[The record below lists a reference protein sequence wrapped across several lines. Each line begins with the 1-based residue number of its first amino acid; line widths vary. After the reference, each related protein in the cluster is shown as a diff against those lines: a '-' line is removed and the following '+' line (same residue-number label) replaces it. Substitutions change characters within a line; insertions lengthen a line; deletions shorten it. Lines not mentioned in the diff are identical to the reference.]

1 MTEPLLVLDDLHRDY
16 LLPRQRLFGA
26 TPRLHA
32 VRGVSI
38 TIQRGESFGVV
49 GESGCGKSTLARS
62 VVALEEPTH
71 GTVTLRGKNLFSLKA
86 AELRDMRRHVQMVFQ
101 DPYGSLDPRHKV
113 GRIVA
118 EPYLTLI
125 GETTRQEIAEI
136 VAAVLEDVGLKRQ
149 DADKFPHEF
158 SGGQR
163 QRIAIARALITKP
176 DLIVAD
182 EAVSALD
189 VSVQAQ
195 VLNLM
200 MKLRAEHG
208 LAYLFISH
216 DLSVVRHV
224 TDRVAI
230 MYYGRIVEQGNT
242 REVFAEPSHPY
253 TKMLLKSVPGAVPKG
268 KKERTIAE
276 DIGEVPQTGCP
287 FAPRCPNAETGCRD
301 VEPELKLSENGHL
314 VACHLV

>member
-1 MTEPLLVLDDLHRDY
+1 MNAPLLVIHDLHREY
-16 LLPRQRLFGA
+16 LLPRQKLFA
-26 TPRLHA
+26 PAPRLQA

-38 TIQRGESFGVV
+38 TLNRAESFGIV

-62 VVALEEPTH
+62 VVALEAPSR
-71 GTVTLRGKNLFSLKA
+71 GTVSLRGKDLFALDSA
-86 AELRDMRRHVQMVFQ
+86 QMRSMRRHVQMVFQ

-113 GRIVA
+113 ARIIA
-118 EPYLTLI
+118 EPYVTLI
-125 GETTRQEIAEI
+125 GDASGQGLAEI
-136 VAAVLEDVGLKRQ
+136 VTRALVDVGLNPE

-163 QRIAIARALITKP
+163 QRIAIARALVTKP

-200 MKLRAEHG
+200 MKLRQEHG

-230 MYYGRIVEQGNT
+230 MYHGRIVEQGDT
-242 REVFAEPSHPY
+242 RAIFATPRHPY
-253 TKMLLKSVPGAVPKG
+253 TKMLLDAVPRPDPGLK
-268 KKERTIAE
+268 RTRAIVE
-276 DIGEVPQTGCP
+276 DMGDMPRHGCP
-287 FAPRCPNAETGCRD
+287 FAPRCAKVQPSCRD
-301 VEPELKLSENGHL
+301 LEPDLKLFDDGRS
-314 VACHLV
+314 VACHLA

>member
-1 MTEPLLVLDDLHRDY
+1 MTAPLLVIDDLHREY
-16 LLPRQRLFGA
+16 VLPRQKLFA
-26 TPRLHA
+26 PAPRVQA

-38 TIQRGESFGVV
+38 TLNRAESFGIV

-62 VVALEEPTH
+62 VVALEAPSRGTISLH
-71 GTVTLRGKNLFSLKA
+71 GKDLFALGT
-86 AELRDMRRHVQMVFQ
+86 AELRGMRRHVQMVFQ

-113 GRIVA
+113 ARIIA
-118 EPYLTLI
+118 EPYVTLI
-125 GETTRQEIAEI
+125 GGASPQELTQI
-136 VAAVLEDVGLKRQ
+136 VTAALVDVGLNPE

-200 MKLRAEHG
+200 MKLRQDHG

-230 MYYGRIVEQGNT
+230 MYHGRVVELGDT
-242 REVFAEPSHPY
+242 RQLFANPRHPY
-253 TKMLLKSVPGAVPKG
+253 TKMLLDAVPRPDPG
-268 KKERTIAE
+268 LKKPRAIVE
-276 DIGEVPQTGCP
+276 DMGDMPLQGCP
-287 FAPRCPNAETGCRD
+287 FAPRCAKVKPGCRD
-301 VEPELKLSENGHL
+301 VDPDLKLFDDGRS

>member
-1 MTEPLLVLDDLHRDY
+1 MNEDLLVVDDLHREY
-16 LLPRQRLFGA
+16 ILPRQKLFA
-26 TPRLHA
+26 PAPRVAA
-32 VRGVSI
+32 VRGVSF
-38 TIQRGESFGVV
+38 TICKGESFAIV

-62 VVALEEPTH
+62 VVALEAPSQ
-71 GTVTLRGKNLFSLKA
+71 GTVSLLGKDLFALKP
-86 AELRDMRRHVQMVFQ
+86 AELRAMRRHVQMVFQ

-125 GETTRQEIAEI
+125 GGGNDREIADI
-136 VAAVLEDVGLKRQ
+136 VHAVLHDVGLTAE

-163 QRIAIARALITKP
+163 QRIAIARALITRP

-200 MKLRAEHG
+200 STLRAEHG

-216 DLSVVRHV
+216 DLGVVRHIA
-224 TDRVAI
+224 DRVAI
-230 MYYGRIVEQGNT
+230 MYHGRIVEIGDT
-242 REVFAEPSHPY
+242 RKVFSNPRHPY
-253 TKMLLKSVPGAVPKG
+253 TKMLLDAVPRPDPG
-268 KKERTIAE
+268 LKKPRAIIE
-276 DIGEVPQTGCP
+276 DIGDMPNIGCP
-287 FAPRCPNAETGCRD
+287 FAPRCAKVQSACHD
-301 VEPELKLSENGHL
+301 VEPALKSMEDGLS

>member
-1 MTEPLLVLDDLHRDY
+1 MSDPLLVLHDLHREY
-16 LLPRQRLFGA
+16 LLPRRKLFRPA
-26 TPRLHA
+26 PRLQA

-38 TIQRGESFGVV
+38 TINRGESLAIV

-62 VVALEEPTH
+62 VVALEAPSR
-71 GTVTLRGKNLFSLKA
+71 GTVTLRGKNLFALA
-86 AELRDMRRHVQMVFQ
+86 PADLRNMRRHVQMVFQ

-118 EPYLTLI
+118 EPYAALI
-125 GETTRQEIAEI
+125 AKTGRREITEI
-136 VAAVLEDVGLKRQ
+136 VASVLLDVGLNRQ
-149 DADKFPHEF
+149 DADKYPHEF

-200 MKLRAEHG
+200 TTLRREHG

-224 TDRVAI
+224 TDRVAV
-230 MYYGRIVEQGNT
+230 MYNGRIVEIGAT
-242 REVFAEPSHPY
+242 GKVFAAPRHPY
-253 TKMLLKSVPGAVPKG
+253 TKMLLEAVPRPDPGFKR
-268 KKERTIAE
+268 KRAIIE
-276 DIGEVPQTGCP
+276 DMGDMPKVGCP
-287 FAPRCPNAETGCRD
+287 FAPRCARAEKGCRD
-301 VEPELKLSENGHL
+301 AEPALRPLEDGSS